1 MTVRKMPLFDAV
13 SLQLEGKNTPMHVA
27 ALMTFSYPD
36 GIAEADKKE
45 FVSLMVR
52 NWREEPRVVY
62 PWNQVL
68 TRPTKWQ
75 LRPTTREIFDLD
87 LEYHLRQ
94 WSLPAP
100 GGEKELGQMIA
111 WIHELPMDLDKPLW
125 ECHFIEGLSENRFAV
140 YVKIHHALVDG
151 VSGTRLVVGSLSS
164 DEKSLTV
171 PIWAKASACEND
183 ARTTEAATS
192 ALPSYQELKAGL
204 FASLKLRLRSD
215 QQTTFRST
223 PKTIL
228 NGPIGS
234 HRRVVTQ
241 NFELDRIKK
250 LAGAGSATVNDV
262 VMAIVGGALRDYL
275 VNANALPEESLTA
288 ALPVSTREP
297 GDNNVGNQ
305 VTLMFGSLG
314 TNIADPAKRL
324 EHITQSTRAGKKVL
338 RDLAPNAVNAYSL
351 FSTGPFL
358 SAVALGIA
366 RPGRQLFNTTIS
378 NVSGQRENRYLNG
391 AKLLHVY
398 PVSLIMPGSPLN
410 FTCFSHGD
418 YLNFGIVACRDRVPG
433 VQKLAEGMR
442 SALES
447 LEGSIL

>member
-192 ALPSYQELKAGL
+192 ALPTYQELKAGL

-297 GDNNVGNQ
+297 GDTNVGCSECCQCLFAVFDRTFPVCRGAGNC
-305 VTLMFGSLG
+305 
-314 TNIADPAKRL
+314 
-324 EHITQSTRAGKKVL
+324 STRSPAVQYHHLQRFRTEGKPLPQWSKAAACIPGQSHYAGQS
-338 RDLAPNAVNAYSL
+338 AEFYL
-351 FSTGPFL
+351 FQP
-358 SAVALGIA
+358 
-366 RPGRQLFNTTIS
+366 R
-378 NVSGQRENRYLNG
+378 
-391 AKLLHVY
+391 
-398 PVSLIMPGSPLN
+398 
-410 FTCFSHGD
+410 
-418 YLNFGIVACRDRVPG
+418 
-433 VQKLAEGMR
+433 
-442 SALES
+442 
-447 LEGSIL
+447 